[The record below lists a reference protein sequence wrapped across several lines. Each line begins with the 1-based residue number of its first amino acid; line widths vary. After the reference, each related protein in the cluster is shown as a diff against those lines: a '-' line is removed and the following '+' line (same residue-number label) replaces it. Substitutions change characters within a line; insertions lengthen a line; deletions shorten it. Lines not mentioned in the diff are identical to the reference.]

1 MTNISRI
8 LATDTNGLQVWIT
21 QAQLDAL
28 EVLEVA
34 QAGGVAAVNGYVPA
48 TGYVVK
54 PTVNIQMLTRF
65 SYPRLLNRKMDAL
78 KAIQFSDIPANV
90 IPSHKSKGK
99 TDEEWFDIRK
109 EQEIASMQKTLD
121 NDRSDAHRQGHD
133 RCYAHFAKG
142 ISAHLV
148 TEKRDDGLMHPVLTN
163 GFPTVKSIMISYLEL
178 NRKVVVEGEYK
189 SVNSGASVLMKKA
202 IDKVLNQRSV
212 GIRKLSL
219 KEDNFQ
225 SLSISKNVVL
235 PDNIQ
240 AVVS

>member
-1 MTNISRI
+1 MTTISRI

-21 QAQLDAL
+21 KAQLEAL

-34 QAGGVAAVNGYVPA
+34 QAGGCASVNGYVPS
-48 TGYVVK
+48 TGYITT

-65 SYPRLLNRKMDAL
+65 DYGRLLNRKMDAL
-78 KAIQFSDIPANV
+78 KAIEFSDIPANV
-90 IPSHKSKGK
+90 IPANKSKGK
-99 TDEEWFDIRK
+99 TDEQWFDARK
-109 EQEIASMQKTLD
+109 DQEIASMQKTLD

-148 TEKRDDGLMHPVLTN
+148 TAKGTDGLMHPVLTN
-163 GFPTVKSIMISYLEL
+163 GYPTVKSIMVSFLQL
-178 NRKVVVEGEYK
+178 NRTVVVEGVRK
-189 SVNSGASVLMKKA
+189 TVNSGASVLMGNA
-202 IDKVLNQRSV
+202 IKRLLNDRSV

-225 SLSISKNVVL
+225 SLTISKNVVL

-240 AVVS
+240 AAIS

>member
-21 QAQLDAL
+21 KAQMEAL

-34 QAGGVAAVNGYVPA
+34 QAGGCASVNGYVPT
-48 TGYVVK
+48 TGYVNC

-65 SYPRLLNRKMDAL
+65 SYGRLLNRKMDAL
-78 KAIQFSDIPANV
+78 KAIEFADIPANV
-90 IPSHKSKGK
+90 IPSNKLKGK
-99 TDEEWFDIRK
+99 TEEEWFDVRK

-142 ISAHLV
+142 VSAHLV
-148 TEKRDDGLMHPVLTN
+148 TERSTDGLMHPVLTN
-163 GFPTVKSIMISYLEL
+163 GHPTVKSIMVSFLQL
-178 NRKVVVEGEYK
+178 NRTVLVEGTRK
-189 SVNSGASVLMKKA
+189 VVNSGASVLMKNA
-202 IDKVLNQRSV
+202 INGVLNQRSV

-225 SLSISKNVVL
+225 SLTISKNVVL

-240 AVVS
+240 AAIS